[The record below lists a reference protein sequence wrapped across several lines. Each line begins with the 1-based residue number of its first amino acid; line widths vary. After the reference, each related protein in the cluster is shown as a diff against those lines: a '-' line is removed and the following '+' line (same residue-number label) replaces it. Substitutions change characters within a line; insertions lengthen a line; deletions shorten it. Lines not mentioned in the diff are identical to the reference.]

1 MGKAVLKVS
10 ARVDEIICLLV
21 TEALEL
27 EQNSSLDF
35 VGCLNKVQMSVS
47 AKVIEIMKAERASER
62 LKKEKNNA

>member
-1 MGKAVLKVS
+1 MS
-10 ARVDEIICLLV
+10 RVDEIICLLV

-27 EQNSSLDF
+27 EQKSSLDF

-62 LKKEKNNA
+62 LKKEKKNA